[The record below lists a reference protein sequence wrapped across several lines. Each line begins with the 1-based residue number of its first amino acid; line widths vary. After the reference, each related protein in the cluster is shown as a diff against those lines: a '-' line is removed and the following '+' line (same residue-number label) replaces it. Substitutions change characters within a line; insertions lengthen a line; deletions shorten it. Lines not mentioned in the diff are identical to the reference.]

1 MPEAPVS
8 FTPDYLE
15 RLTRRFSGF
24 LLSAAGRP
32 VQRKIREAEA
42 EASFRRCAEAG
53 IWAAARELTRD
64 AGAEREATLAK
75 ILSAFL
81 ADERTGPIVAE
92 ELAEILNG
100 RPPDIRELTRRLVQ
114 VADKPEAPSDLPL
127 AEAVAAFE
135 AAFLAAVL
143 REAPLLPILRP
154 DQLMNRPGLQ
164 RELIDSLNQL
174 VIMLRDENLR
184 VSGIRAGTIY
194 AKNVVNGNQHIFGD
208 ETESAA
214 TAKRLRT
221 RYLRDLAAETARL
234 PWGRFAPEKGETAG
248 GRERLRLTDVFVPL
262 DALAVDETGGEAE
275 LRRTLARSGETDRI
289 PAQEAVNRWDR
300 LVLLGDP
307 GSGKTIL
314 VNFLTH
320 HLARAEDP
328 ASPSSLS
335 PLEEAGP
342 WSHGPLFPVR
352 VLLREFGAWM
362 EKAAD
367 AEPTADALTAFL
379 RERLSRLGLEPLW
392 AELHAEIQSEETPVF
407 FLLDGLD
414 EVGAERRSKVV
425 RIVADFADRYPHN
438 RFLATCRVYAYAE
451 ADHRLSGFRTAALTP
466 FNRTQ
471 VKAFIGAWFAE
482 LTRRSPLRRDDL
494 ADRAERLKAAV
505 KSGALRDLARRPLL
519 LTVMALLHTAYG
531 RLPEDRV
538 ELYQWAVDLL
548 LQRWK
553 GDAGGVTG
561 FMEALGLGHLP
572 KSSLEAGIF
581 RVAFDAHGG
590 GGGTGGIAE
599 MDEGALLVRLRP
611 YLGGDV
617 KAAESFIRFIR
628 ERTGLLIRHKPNAFT
643 FPHRTFQEFL
653 AARHLVGRRDFPA
666 EAADLVIRDMD
677 RWRMVFVLAAGHA
690 RRTHQLGGAVSAV
703 SKLLP
708 KEPDSDDRP
717 NRKAFLLAEIAAEA
731 VLEIGPSE
739 MNRDREGPGVLD
751 RVRRWLLAALTADLL
766 LSPRER
772 ADAGIRLAAVGDPRF
787 SPDFLFLPAGDD
799 LGFRRIPAGPFSMG
813 EGDDEHPETLPEF
826 FIGRF
831 PVTVHQYGRFRMDA
845 GQNGPERA
853 ARSRKGGN
861 QPAVRV
867 SWYEAMV
874 YCQWLE
880 RRLRESPDRV
890 PEAILQTLNEG
901 GQVRLPTEAEWERAA
916 RGTDD
921 RVFPW
926 GDGPDP
932 NRANY
937 EDSGIGA
944 PSPVGAFPGGE
955 SPEGCLDMAGNVA
968 EWTASRFYPDPNGGP
983 DSKKPEAVHV
993 NVGEKEAETARVVRG
1008 GAFTDS
1014 DYFIRCAHRDGFLP
1028 DLRSRG
1034 HGFRVCIGPSLEET
1048 DS

>member
-1 MPEAPVS
+1 MPETPIS
-8 FTPDYLE
+8 FTPDYLN

-42 EASFRRCAEAG
+42 EAPFHRCVEAG
-53 IWAAARELTRD
+53 IWAATRELSRD
-64 AGAEREATLAK
+64 AGAEREAALAD

-100 RPPDIRELTRRLVQ
+100 RPPDTRELTRRLAQ
-114 VADKPEAPSDLPL
+114 VAEKPEAPADLPL

-143 REAPLLPILRP
+143 REPPLIPILRP
-154 DQLMNRPGLQ
+154 DQLMDRLMARPGLR

-174 VIMLRDENLR
+174 VTLLRDENLR

-194 AKNVVNGNQHIFGD
+194 ARNVVSGDQFIFGD
-208 ETESAA
+208 KTESAA

-221 RYLRDLAAETARL
+221 RYLRDLATETARL
-234 PWGRFAPEKGETAG
+234 PWGRFAPEKGDASG

-262 DALAVDETGGEAE
+262 DALPVDGTGGEAE
-275 LRRTLARSGETDRI
+275 LRRTLAKSEEADRI

-307 GSGKTIL
+307 GSGKTSL

-320 HLARAEDP
+320 HLARAEDH
-328 ASPSSLS
+328 ASTASL
-335 PLEEAGP
+335 PDLEEAGP

-362 EKAAD
+362 EKTGDEEPIAD
-367 AEPTADALTAFL
+367 VLIAFL
-379 RERLSRLGLEPLW
+379 RDRLSRLGLEPLW
-392 AELHAEIQSEETPVF
+392 AELHAEIQSPETPVF

-414 EVGAERRSKVV
+414 EVGADRRSEVV
-425 RIVADFADRYPHN
+425 RLVADFVDRYPRN

-451 ADHRLSGFRTAALTP
+451 ADHRLPGFRTAALAP
-466 FNRTQ
+466 FSRSQ
-471 VKAFIGAWFAE
+471 VKAFIGAWFEE

-494 ADRAERLKAAV
+494 TERAERLKAAV

-553 GDAGGVTG
+553 GDADGVVG

-581 RVAFDAHGG
+581 HVAFEAHGG
-590 GGGTGGIAE
+590 NGGTDGIAE
-599 MDEGALLVRLRP
+599 MSEGSLLIRLRP

-628 ERTGLLIRHKPNAFT
+628 ERTGLLIRHKPDAFT

-677 RWRMVFVLAAGHA
+677 RWRMVFVLAVGHA

-708 KEPDSDDRP
+708 EEPGPDDRP
-717 NRKAFLLAEIAAEA
+717 NRKAFLVGEIAAEA

-739 MNRDREGPGVLD
+739 MNRDREGPAVLG
-751 RVRRWLLAALTADLL
+751 RVRRRLLAALTADLP

-772 ADAGIRLAAVGDPRF
+772 ADAGSLLAAVGDPRF
-787 SPDFLFLPAGDD
+787 RPDFLFLPADDD
-799 LGFRRIPAGPFSMG
+799 LGFRRVPAGPFSMG
-813 EGDDEHPETLPEF
+813 EGDDEHPETLPQF

-831 PVTVHQYGRFRMDA
+831 PATVHQFDAFRRETGQGGAANGA
-845 GQNGPERA
+845 GFL
-853 ARSRKGGN
+853 KDGN

-867 SWYEAMV
+867 SWYEAME
-874 YCQWLE
+874 YCRWLE
-880 RRLRESPDRV
+880 ARLRESPDRI
-890 PEAILQTLNEG
+890 PEAILRSLNHG
-901 GQVRLPTEAEWERAA
+901 GRVRLPTEAEWERAA

-926 GDGPDP
+926 GDAPDS

-968 EWTASRFYPDPNGGP
+968 EWTADRFSPVPNG
-983 DSKKPEAVHV
+983 EA
-993 NVGEKEAETARVVRG
+993 ESEAAQEAAGETARVVRG

-1034 HGFRVCIGPSLEET
+1034 HGFRVCIGPSPG
-1048 DS
+1048 DI